1 MISKIINR
9 LMGKSSPKP
18 TPKFGQRRVISEQV
32 HGIDHTLVDER
43 AMNVVRTLQE
53 RGFEAYIV

>member
-32 HGIDHTLVDER
+32 HGIDHTLVD
-43 AMNVVRTLQE
+43 
-53 RGFEAYIV
+53 